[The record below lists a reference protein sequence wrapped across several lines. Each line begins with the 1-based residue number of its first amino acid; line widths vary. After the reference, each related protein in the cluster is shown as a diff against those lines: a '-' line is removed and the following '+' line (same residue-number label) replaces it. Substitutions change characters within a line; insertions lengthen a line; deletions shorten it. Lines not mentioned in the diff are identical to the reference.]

1 MALRGCF
8 GCLKFLVFV
17 VNFLFWLFGL
27 GVMAVSLWLLFD
39 QQLYLQSVG
48 AESTDYFVGTYII
61 LGVGM
66 LMTLVGFLGCC
77 GAWKEST
84 WMLGT
89 FFVFLII
96 ILVGEVAVGLL
107 IYFDESSYK
116 DVITNSVQ
124 ATVKDKYH
132 NNTTATVQTF
142 DLIQEGL
149 ECCGSNGP
157 IDWQKSLYNNYRDM
171 NAPEIGIPKSKGGNS
186 RDLSG
191 LFNVPQSCCKEPDS
205 QECRDTIRNID
216 PNNLK
221 NNIIYTE
228 GCSKQMID
236 FVEAHVIYLIAVAGG
251 VAVIQ
256 LIGMIFSICLCCALK
271 RIEDFKA

>member
-1 MALRGCF
+1 
-8 GCLKFLVFV
+8 
-17 VNFLFWLFGL
+17 
-27 GVMAVSLWLLFD
+27 MAVSLWLLFD
-39 QQLYLQSVG
+39 QQLYLQSIG
-48 AESTDYFVGTYII
+48 AENTDYFVGTYII

-107 IYFDESSYK
+107 IYFDETSYK
-116 DVITNSVQ
+116 DVITNSVD
-124 ATVKDKYH
+124 ATVMKKYH

-149 ECCGSNGP
+149 ECCGSSGP
-157 IDWQKSLYNNYRDM
+157 EDWQKSVYNNYKDM
-171 NAPEIGIPKSKGGNS
+171 NAPEIGIPKSKGGS
-186 RDLSG
+186 SKTISG
-191 LFNVPQSCCKEPDS
+191 TFRVPPSCCKEPDS
-205 QECRDTIRNID
+205 QECRDTIRNIN
-216 PNNLK
+216 PNNIK
-221 NNIIYTE
+221 SNIINTE
-228 GCSKQMID
+228 GCSDEMIN
-236 FVEAHVIYLIAVAGG
+236 FVEEHVIYLIAVAGG
-251 VAVIQ
+251 VGVIQ

>member
-116 DVITNSVQ
+116 DVITNSVHN
-124 ATVKDKYH
+124 TVKDKYH

-149 ECCGSNGP
+149 ECCGSDGP
-157 IDWQKSLYNNYRDM
+157 IDWKNSLYNNYHE
-171 NAPEIGIPKSKGGNS
+171 NTPEIGIPKSKGGNS
-186 RDLSG
+186 RDLARN
-191 LFNVPQSCCKEPDS
+191 FNIPQSCCKKPDS
-205 QECRDTIRNID
+205 QECRDNIRNLN
-216 PNNLK
+216 PNDI
-221 NNIIYTE
+221 NNNQYINTE
-228 GCSKQMID
+228 GCSEQMIE